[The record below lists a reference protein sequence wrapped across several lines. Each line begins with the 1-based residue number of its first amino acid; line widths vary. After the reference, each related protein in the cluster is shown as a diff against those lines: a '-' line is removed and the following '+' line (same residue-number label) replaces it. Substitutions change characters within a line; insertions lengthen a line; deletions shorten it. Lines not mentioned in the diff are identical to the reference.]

1 MSSTS
6 AGRMAGIVA
15 QLRQNPGVVGGLPGE
30 ERTMAEAALGGAS
43 AQDIAQEHGI
53 SVEAVWTALGNA
65 ARLASGAGIAHKV
78 EVGGLGSD
86 TDPGVQGGYG
96 DTGFGSLDT
105 DPPDPMPEEPRE
117 GEDSTPQGRARS

>member
-15 QLRQNPGVVGGLPGE
+15 QLRQNPGMVGGLPGE

-43 AQDIAQEHGI
+43 VQEIAQEHGI

-65 ARLASGAGIAHKV
+65 ARLASETGIAHKV
-78 EVGGLGSD
+78 EIGGLGSD
-86 TDPGVQGGYG
+86 TDPGSHGGYD
-96 DTGFGSLDT
+96 DTGFGSLDA
-105 DPPDPMPEEPRE
+105 DPPYPTPQEPRE
-117 GEDSTPQGRARS
+117 DEDSTPQGRTRS

>member
-6 AGRMAGIVA
+6 AGRMAAIVE
-15 QLRQNPGVVGGLPGE
+15 QLRQNPGVVGGLPHE

-43 AQDIAQEHGI
+43 VQEIAQEHGI
-53 SVEAVWTALGNA
+53 SVEAVWTTLSNV
-65 ARLASGAGIAHKV
+65 ARLAGNSGVGRTV
-78 EVGGLGSD
+78 EIGGLGSD
-86 TDPGVQGGYG
+86 TDPGIHGCYG

-105 DPPDPMPEEPRE
+105 DPPYPMPEEPRE

>member
-30 ERTMAEAALGGAS
+30 ERTMAEAALGGTS
-43 AQDIAQEHGI
+43 AQEIAQEHGI
-53 SVEAVWTALGNA
+53 SVEAVWTTLGNA
-65 ARLASGAGIAHKV
+65 ARLASGAGIARTV
-78 EVGGLGSD
+78 EIGGLGSD
-86 TDPGVQGGYG
+86 TDPGIHGGYG

-117 GEDSTPQGRARS
+117 GADSTPRGRARH